1 MIGDTG
7 VGKSCLLLQFTEP
20 GSTFNERHDV
30 TIGVEF
36 GVRRVEVNGQALKLQ
51 IWDTA
56 GQESFRSITRS
67 YYRGAAAALLVYDI
81 SRRATFRNCKTWLTE
96 ARACGNPQ
104 MVVILVGNKS
114 DLSESTRAVSE
125 AEGRAFADEHGLLF
139 LEASAKQRKHV
150 DEAFVR
156 PAEAIHGLL
165 ANGTIEAG
173 DLSGVKIGPGSR
185 PADGWQAR
193 VEADGCL
200 RCLCRLNGH
209 DVDVTGTRA
218 PPRASGRTA
227 AGTFLICRP
236 CRRASRSPGPR
247 PPPRSG
253 RARARCR
260 PHYRRSSLPTP

>member
-1 MIGDTG
+1 MAKQRLVTQHKIRLGRDADAAVRRSGPLPESRVDAPPPQNGRALRTPPGTSPRRTLSRAGYLLKYIVIGDTG

-185 PADGWQAR
+185 
-193 VEADGCL
+193 
-200 RCLCRLNGH
+200 
-209 DVDVTGTRA
+209 
-218 PPRASGRTA
+218 
-227 AGTFLICRP
+227 
-236 CRRASRSPGPR
+236 
-247 PPPRSG
+247 
-253 RARARCR
+253 ARADAGGKACC
-260 PHYRRSSLPTP
+260 

>member
-1 MIGDTG
+1 MAQQRLVTLVTPAQNRLGRDADAAVRRSGPLPESRVDAPPPQNGRALRTPPGTSPRRTLSRAGYLLKYIVIGDTG

-125 AEGRAFADEHGLLF
+125 ACLLYT
-139 LEASAKQRKHV
+139 S
-150 DEAFVR
+150 
-156 PAEAIHGLL
+156 P
-165 ANGTIEAG
+165 
-173 DLSGVKIGPGSR
+173 S
-185 PADGWQAR
+185 
-193 VEADGCL
+193 
-200 RCLCRLNGH
+200 
-209 DVDVTGTRA
+209 
-218 PPRASGRTA
+218 PRDRG
-227 AGTFLICRP
+227 
-236 CRRASRSPGPR
+236 
-247 PPPRSG
+247 
-253 RARARCR
+253 
-260 PHYRRSSLPTP
+260 